1 MQHDFTPSLACNF
14 LSQDAVVLCA
24 AHTCWFDVSKRGD
37 DVGSRGS
44 RTNPQSPIRIVQL
57 YVLGP
62 SRAFTHDVHD
72 HAQNRRRPLC
82 TSHELTQAALH
93 EQCTSATERTRGD
106 SRSRSNALAPQK
118 EHEETRGRGRGQEP
132 RERAPRWPWSPLQ
145 VTRHDSCQRKITQE
159 SKKNSPRRRNNGST
173 SERIG

>member
-1 MQHDFTPSLACNF
+1 MTLHRRSLATFSLKMLWYCA
-14 LSQDAVVLCA
+14 QRRWEA
-24 AHTCWFDVSKRGD
+24 AHICWFDVSKRGD

-44 RTNPQSPIRIVQL
+44 RTNSQSPIRIVQL
-57 YVLGP
+57 YVLGL

-82 TSHELTQAALH
+82 TSHEHKPL
-93 EQCTSATERTRGD
+93 CT
-106 SRSRSNALAPQK
+106 SNALAPQK

-173 SERIG
+173 